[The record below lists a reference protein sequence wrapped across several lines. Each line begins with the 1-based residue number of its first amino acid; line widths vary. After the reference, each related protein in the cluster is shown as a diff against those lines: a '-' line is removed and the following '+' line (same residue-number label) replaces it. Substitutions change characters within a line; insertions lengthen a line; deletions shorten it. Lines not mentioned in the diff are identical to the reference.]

1 MQEIYSEQSKA
12 FIQNICSDYP
22 RYNNI
27 DPDMYENTL
36 VKRGLRNADGSGV
49 LAGLTRVGTAHGYYV
64 EEGETI
70 PQDGRLFYRGIEIR
84 DIVGAMQRENR
95 FGFEEC
101 IYLLL
106 FGRLPTKQ
114 HHGEFQKVLAECREL
129 PPHFTEDLILKAPSP
144 NIMNK
149 LARSILGLYSYDENP
164 DDLSLENVLRQSIEL
179 TARASVIVAHAFAA
193 KRHYY
198 DKESLHLHYC
208 QEGCS
213 IAENFLHMVRPDSAF
228 TEEEARL
235 LDICLILHADHGG
248 GNNSTFTTRV
258 LSSSG
263 TDTYSAIAAAVGSLK
278 GPKHG
283 GANIK
288 VMEMFMDI
296 ASHVAHWDD
305 DDEIEAYLEKIIQ
318 KKAGDGSGLI
328 YGMGHAVYTLS
339 DPRAILLKQ
348 YAANLAEK
356 NAMTDRFRLMES
368 VERLTPGVFARV
380 KGSTKIIS
388 ANVDMYSGLVYELL
402 NIPQELYTPLFAVS
416 RVVGWCAHRIE
427 ELLYADRIIRPA
439 YKAVYK
445 PRPYKTLEERTW
457 G

>member
-1 MQEIYSEQSKA
+1 MQKVHTQQSKL

-27 DPDMYENTL
+27 DAELYENAS
-36 VKRGLRNADGSGV
+36 VKRGLRNADGTGV

-70 PQDGRLFYRGIEIR
+70 PQDGRLYYRGI
-84 DIVGAMQRENR
+84 DIGDIIHAAQQEKR
-95 FGFEEC
+95 FAFEEC
-101 IYLLL
+101 VYLLL
-106 FGRLPTKQ
+106 FGRLPTTE
-114 HHGEFQKVLAECREL
+114 HLAEFQKVIAESRVL
-129 PPHFTEDLILKAPSP
+129 PENFTEDLILKAPSP
-144 NIMNK
+144 DIMNK
-149 LARSILGLYSYDENP
+149 LGRSILGLYSYDPNP
-164 DDLSLENVLRQSIEL
+164 DETSLENMLRQSIEL
-179 TARASVIVAHAFAA
+179 IARSSVIAAHAFAA

-198 DKESLHLHYC
+198 DRESLHLHFC
-208 QEGCS
+208 QDNYS
-213 IAENFLHMVRPDSAF
+213 IAENFLHMVRPDSSF
-228 TEEEARL
+228 TAEEARL
-235 LDICLILHADHGG
+235 LDLCMVLHADHGG

-263 TDTYSAIAAAVGSLK
+263 TDTYSAISAAVGSLK

-288 VMEMFMDI
+288 VMDMFADI
-296 ASHVAHWDD
+296 SKNVAHWDD
-305 DDEIEAYLEKIIQ
+305 EEEVEAYLEKIIRKQ
-318 KKAGDGSGLI
+318 AGDGSGLI

-339 DPRAILLKQ
+339 DPRAILLRK
-348 YAANLAEK
+348 YAAELADR
-356 NAMTDRFRLMES
+356 NGMTERFKLMET

-388 ANVDMYSGLVYELL
+388 ANVDMYSGLVYETL
-402 NIPQELYTPLFAVS
+402 NIPEALYTPLFAVS

-427 ELLYADRIIRPA
+427 EVMYAGRIIRPA

-445 PRPYKTLEERTW
+445 PRPYKTLAERTW